1 MTESDGCPECGNP
14 LPPDAPQGLCPKCLA
29 VSAARV
35 GGSEEPGF
43 EGGIEVVDES
53 IGRYSHLAER
63 GKGGMGRVLLVHDE
77 HLGRD
82 VALKEL
88 LPGKAVTAGE
98 TPSAAGRA
106 KDVAAR
112 FLREAK
118 ITGLLEHPS
127 ITPVHE
133 LGRRVDGT
141 LYYTMKFV
149 QGDSL
154 EKAIQES
161 SGLNERLRLL
171 PHFIDVCN
179 AIAYAHSR
187 GVIHRDLKPSNIM
200 LGEYGETVIVD
211 WGLAKVKQANPT
223 EAGGSDDSGTSPIDE
238 TRDAETMAGEVM
250 GTPAYMSPEQARG
263 DLKSVDERSDVYSLG
278 AVLYT
283 ILTGEAPYVGDSA
296 ADVVEAVVHREPRPL
311 VADRKIPRRLRDIC
325 RKAMRKEPRSRYGS
339 ATDLAEAVQ
348 SWRPRKK
355 RSKWV
360 TRLEI
365 AMLLAVLVTPL
376 IVMREDRIWQER
388 LDVELSKI
396 EASGGMTS
404 IADFQMDR
412 SPTAKSVAL
421 PSMPYSTSGFL
432 VHGHELFPTIR
443 YNAGPLRVST
453 LPLAAWVNDAKPVND
468 EEIRA
473 MKTLVAEN
481 SPLLEILIELSERPP
496 VSTEEIYGY
505 KKLKYLGYTKLL
517 NKIPNLLASRSSA
530 NYLLIDGYLAHASG
544 DSELALTRCAQVME
558 LGNLIRDY
566 PFLVAQMVATSIS
579 LLGLEFAERL
589 GSEANL
595 SDETLHSFVAVLDRS
610 YRREAFLHGLD
621 GERLAG
627 IERFEAI
634 GHDVEREVFTS
645 NSRGVDFF
653 MLLYGTQPFRFFR
666 YRDEVK
672 YLQIAQANMELAVRP
687 YYEVAD
693 AFPAVL
699 SGLLKWPIRN
709 YPLTSLLLHNG
720 QRVSLSQAE
729 HETGVTLAVVGYQ
742 LKRYNMEH
750 GAYPESLTALTPE
763 FMAEV
768 PLDEFDGKPLRYRR
782 EGEGFILYSVGTN
795 LVDDGGEDSRG
806 AGDYVWRFDS

>member
-1 MTESDGCPECGNP
+1 
-14 LPPDAPQGLCPKCLA
+14 
-29 VSAARV
+29 
-35 GGSEEPGF
+35 
-43 EGGIEVVDES
+43 
-53 IGRYSHLAER
+53 
-63 GKGGMGRVLLVHDE
+63 
-77 HLGRD
+77 
-82 VALKEL
+82 LKEL

-149 QGDSL
+149 QGESL

-187 GVIHRDLKPSNIM
+187 GVIHRDIKPSNIM
-200 LGEYGETVIVD
+200 LGEYGETVVVD
-211 WGLAKVKQANPT
+211 WGLAKVKQASPT
-223 EAGGSDDSGTSPIDE
+223 EEGDTDDSAAVPIDD
-238 TRDAETMAGEVM
+238 TGDAETMAGEVM

-283 ILTGEAPYVGDSA
+283 ILTGQAPYAGENA
-296 ADVVEAVVHREPRPL
+296 ADVVEGVVHREPRPL

-348 SWRPRKK
+348 SWKPRKK

-365 AMLLAVLVTPL
+365 GVLLAVLLTPP
-376 IVMREDRIWQER
+376 IVMMLDHFWQGR
-388 LDVELSKI
+388 LDVEMSKI
-396 EASGGMTS
+396 AASGGMTS

-412 SPTAKSVAL
+412 SPTAESVAP

-432 VHGHELFPTIR
+432 VHGHELFPLIR
-443 YNAGPLRVST
+443 YNAGPLHESA
-453 LPLAAWVNDAKPVND
+453 LPLGTWVEEEKPVTD
-468 EEIRA
+468 EEVRA
-473 MKTLVAEN
+473 MRTLVAEH
-481 SPLLEILIELSERPP
+481 SPLLKILIEVSERPP

-505 KKLKYLGYTKLL
+505 KKLKYQAYTKLL
-517 NKIPNLLASRSSA
+517 GKTPNLLACRNSA
-530 NYLLIDGYLAHASG
+530 NYLLIDGYLAHVDG
-544 DSELALTRCAQVME
+544 DSDLALTRCAQVMK

-566 PFLVAQMVATSIS
+566 PVLMAQMLANGVSF
-579 LLGLEFAERL
+579 LGLKFAERL
-589 GSEANL
+589 GGEAEL
-595 SDETLHSFVAVLDRS
+595 SDETLQSFIALLDRS
-610 YRREAFLHGLD
+610 YRREAYLHSLD

-627 IERFEAI
+627 IEQFEAI
-634 GHDVEREVFTS
+634 GHKVDYATLTS
-645 NSRGVDFF
+645 SDRGITFLT
-653 MLLYGTQPFRFFR
+653 LLYGTQPFRFFR
-666 YRDEVK
+666 NRDEVK
-672 YLQIAQANMELAVRP
+672 YLQIAQANIDLAALP
-687 YYEVAD
+687 YYESPDV
-693 AFPAVL
+693 FTSIPG
-699 SGLLKWPIRN
+699 SHLKWPLHS
-709 YPLTSLLLHNG
+709 YPLTSLLLPHG
-720 QRVSLSQAE
+720 PRLRQAVAE
-729 HETGVTLAVVGYQ
+729 HETGVTLAVVGFQ
-742 LKRYNMEH
+742 LKRYKNEH

-763 FMAEV
+763 FMTEV

-782 EGEGFILYSVGTN
+782 EDEGFILYSVGTN